1 MSDTAAEDVLEFY
14 QFETLEQ
21 LRVVSDE
28 LRVAI
33 LTLVAERSMT
43 VTQVAEA
50 LGQAPAKVHYH
61 MRELER
67 VGVVR
72 LVATR
77 EKGGILEKYYRA
89 VARHFTTG
97 QHLFLQPSAGDEALD
112 LVRDTLRVRV
122 EALVRAMRLT
132 LRPAEHGAPPEQPTP
147 EKTLSAHTAQLWL
160 TPTEMETLLHQM
172 YTLLEPFGT
181 PRGVADERE
190 CTFTAFSYE
199 TRMGQPPAP
208 RVSHDDQEDQGT
220 STLDRA
226 AE

>member
-1 MSDTAAEDVLEFY
+1 MGEEAVDDVLEQY

-28 LRVAI
+28 LRVGI
-33 LTLVAERSMT
+33 LALVAEQPMT

-89 VARHFTTG
+89 IARHFTTS
-97 QHLFLQPSAGDEALD
+97 QHLFLQPSTGSQALD
-112 LVRDTLRVRV
+112 FVRDTLRERV
-122 EALVRAMRLT
+122 ESLLRAMRLT
-132 LRPAEHGAPPEQPTP
+132 LRATPPDAEP
-147 EKTLSAHTAQLWL
+147 EKTLSVHTAQLWL
-160 TPTEMETLLHQM
+160 TPAEMHGLLHQI
-172 YTLLEPFGT
+172 YSLLEPFET
-181 PRGVADERE
+181 PRGGPDERE
-190 CTFTAFSYE
+190 CTFTVFSYE
-199 TRMGQPPAP
+199 TRLGQPSAP
-208 RVSHDDQEDQGT
+208 RPGHED
-220 STLDRA
+220 
-226 AE
+226 